1 MKHVKTLTVVAI
13 LTMGLWGKAN
23 AQIENVVINEIMP
36 ANIDLLVDPSWNY
49 GGFIED
55 RKSVV

>member
-36 ANIDLLVDPSWNY
+36 ANIDLLWIHH
-49 GGFIED
+49 GTM
-55 RKSVV
+55 VVL